1 MYLYYSQSKK
11 KIYFYALL
19 AHTFFRIILLKIIRR
34 PIHSITNNIDFIVL
48 LRFYKTKKSNV
59 YINKGLCKKYIY
71 DFYKF

>member
-1 MYLYYSQSKK
+1 MLYWP
-11 KIYFYALL
+11 IL
-19 AHTFFRIILLKIIRR
+19 FFRIILLKIIRR

-48 LRFYKTKKSNV
+48 LRFYKIKKSNV